1 MNALMSPIRVMAERY
16 MAALNMDSVAEIPG
30 KSQVVVIREREG
42 RTLTHITQSEA
53 EGVALVT
60 ANVSQG

>member
-1 MNALMSPIRVMAERY
+1 MAERY